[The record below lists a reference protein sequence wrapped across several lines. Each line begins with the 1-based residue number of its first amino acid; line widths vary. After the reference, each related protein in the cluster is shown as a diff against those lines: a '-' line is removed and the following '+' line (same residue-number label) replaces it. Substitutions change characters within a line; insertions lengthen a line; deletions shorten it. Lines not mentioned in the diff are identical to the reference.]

1 MYRSLALLVC
11 SQLLGAISAT
21 QHIHRSPSGTST
33 VDVSPR
39 GANTTDDT
47 QEVVASAWYPDWSGV
62 PPENLSWWK
71 YTHMVYAFGL
81 TTPDPSNI
89 VVDDTRLREFVA
101 QAKSN
106 GVSPILA
113 IGGWGGSQHFSTA
126 VEPEN
131 STSFVNAVLGLVINY
146 GLDGI
151 DFDWEYPGEQ
161 GIGCNVVAGDDSA
174 NFLAFLQ
181 ELKQESPTLV
191 LTAAVGTTPFIG
203 ADQQP
208 MINVSAF
215 AQVLDRI
222 ELMVY
227 DTWWSNTTA
236 GPNAP
241 LIDTCVE
248 SQYQRVS
255 VESAVEAWIAAQ
267 FPAEQIVLGL
277 AAYGHSFNVTPTAAI
292 SNSVLNLYPALEG
305 AQPVGAS
312 DDLSDT
318 TDACGNPPVV
328 SGVFTFAQLVSKGF
342 IDANGTAQHNYLFD
356 ECTRTPYVY
365 DEEKHVLVSYDDAQS
380 FAAKGEFILDNGLA
394 GFAMWEVVG
403 DYNDILVDSLYATLG
418 IEDCIYGVSS
428 VKESCIDSRSRA
440 LTKPRSP
447 TTGQSGP
454 AVRCR
459 HYRRDRQA
467 CMRPRQRS

>member
-39 GANTTDDT
+39 GANATDDT

-131 STSFVNAVLGLVINY
+131 STSFVHAVLGLVINY

-151 DFDWEYPGEQ
+151 DFEYCMTDSWEYPGEQ

-222 ELMVY
+222 GRADGVRY
-227 DTWWSNTTA
+227 VV
-236 GPNAP
+236 
-241 LIDTCVE
+241 VE
-248 SQYQRVS
+248 HDGGAERAAHRHLCRVPVPGVS

-292 SNSVLNLYPALEG
+292 SNSVLNLYPALGG

-318 TDACGNPPVV
+318 TPDACGNPPVI
-328 SGVFTFAQLVSKGF
+328 SGVFTFAQLVSTGF

-418 IEDCIYGVSS
+418 IEDC
-428 VKESCIDSRSRA
+428 
-440 LTKPRSP
+440 
-447 TTGQSGP
+447 Q
-454 AVRCR
+454 
-459 HYRRDRQA
+459 
-467 CMRPRQRS
+467 